1 LSVYA
6 LLVGIDKY
14 YPQATDLR
22 GCCRDVDSALMRLSS
37 CVPEGFHPLVLK
49 DAEASRAAVIDGFRT
64 HLGAA
69 GPGDKALFWFSGHGS
84 QVPAPPEFKRLESTG
99 MMQTI
104 LCADS
109 RKDAVP
115 DLLDKEIGI
124 LISEVAS
131 RDVHVVVILDCC
143 HADGASRVAP
153 AEEQLHPPTEALG
166 VRAEPALIEA
176 PAASSLLP
184 ELRDLL
190 AGGAARPGL
199 GQFPIADHVSLAAC
213 HSNQVAHEVPA
224 ENGHRGLF
232 SLALLSQLV
241 DHEVSYRELI
251 ARTRCFVESAVPRQL
266 PVLFPTDT
274 ALADQPFLGGELRP
288 PASTLTMRFTRGD
301 WSVDA
306 GACHG
311 LEAGTAEDPTRL
323 GVLRAD
329 PPKEV
334 RIVRVLADRSVVEPI
349 GWDPGDPGPDKHY
362 PLVVTRVPLPAATV
376 AIVENGPVEP
386 ARLLGPVDA
395 GMAALVS
402 DAISGAGR
410 GVGPSPHVRL
420 VGQSDP
426 AALAELRIVSPGPGI
441 VRVLGSDDSPLLP
454 DAPCGSSEDA
464 ARLVGELEHV
474 ARWRRIRSLE
484 NPLSGIAGAIQI
496 EVVAARP
503 GELVDPRTRD
513 PLRPDRSGKVRLLY
527 QHSPD
532 GWVAPE
538 IFIRLRNTTDRHL
551 YCVLLDL
558 TDRFRMH
565 PNLFPGGWI
574 APKFAASAA
583 EGKLIKMTLPPGRQ
597 PTGGALGTDWLKVL
611 AAEEPFSSEP
621 FRLPRLGEPGA
632 TVPRVRSDALS
643 GVVDRLGFQTMFR
656 DLDVA
661 EPRAQ
666 DWSTGILTLVTRIP
680 GQTR

>member
-1 LSVYA
+1 MSVYA
-6 LLVGIDKY
+6 LLVGIDEY
-14 YPQATDLR
+14 HPQATDLR

-37 CVPEGFHPLVLK
+37 SVPEGFHPLVLK
-49 DAEASRAAVIDGFRT
+49 NAEATRAAVIDGFRT

-69 GPGDKALFWFSGHGS
+69 GAGDKALFWFSGHGS
-84 QVPAPPEFKRLESTG
+84 QVPAPPEFERLEPTG

-115 DLLDKEIGI
+115 DLVDKEIGI
-124 LISEVAS
+124 LISEVAA

-143 HADGASRVAP
+143 HADGASRKP
-153 AEEQLHPPTEALG
+153 PPEEQLRPSTEALG
-166 VRAEPALIEA
+166 VRAEPPLAEA
-176 PAASSLLP
+176 PSAGSLLP
-184 ELRDLL
+184 ELRELL
-190 AGGAARPGL
+190 AGGAALQGL
-199 GQFPIADHVSLAAC
+199 GQFPTADHVSLAAC

-241 DHEVSYRELI
+241 DHEVTYRELL
-251 ARTRCFVESAVPRQL
+251 ARTRCFVESAVPRQH
-266 PVLFPTDT
+266 PVLFPTDS

-288 PASTLTMRFTRGD
+288 PASTLTMRFSRGD

-311 LEAGTAEDPTRL
+311 LEAGPAEDPTRL
-323 GVLRAD
+323 GVLHAD

-362 PLVVTRVPLPAATV
+362 PLVVTRVPLPATTV
-376 AIVENGPVEP
+376 AIVENGPVGP
-386 ARLLGPVDA
+386 DGLLGPVDA
-395 GMAALVS
+395 GTAALVS

-426 AALAELRIVSPGPGI
+426 GALAELRIVSPGPGV

-454 DAPCGSSEDA
+454 DAPCGSPEDA
-464 ARLVGELEHV
+464 ARLVGQLEHV
-474 ARWRRIRSLE
+474 SRWRRIRSLE

-503 GELVDPRTRD
+503 GESVDPRTRA

-527 QHSPD
+527 QYGPD
-532 GWVAPE
+532 GWVAPN
-538 IFIRLRNTTDRHL
+538 IFLRLRNTTDRHL

-558 TDRFRMH
+558 TDRFRMQ
-565 PNLFPGGWI
+565 PELFPGSWI
-574 APKFAASAA
+574 APHFSASVAS
-583 EGKLIKMTLPPGRQ
+583 GKLITMSLPPGR
-597 PTGGALGTDWLKVL
+597 PVVGGALGTDWLKVL
-611 AAEEPFSSEP
+611 AAEDPFSSDP
-621 FRLPRLGEPGA
+621 FWLPRLGEPGPA
-632 TVPRVRSDALS
+632 VPGLRRDFLS
-643 GVVDRLGFQTMFR
+643 GVVDRLGFQSMFR
-656 DLDVA
+656 DLEVA
-661 EPRAQ
+661 APRAQ
-666 DWSTGILTLVTRIP
+666 DWSTGILTLVTRVP